1 MSLKHIA
8 DRDDVFARHYV
19 YDDEELLVA
28 DLGVAEDDASIDVL
42 DDAVIVVVEGE
53 DEPHQLELE
62 VPDGGAEAF
71 ITNGVLTIEVG
82 L

>member
-8 DRDDVFARHYV
+8 DRDDVFARRYV
-19 YDDEELLVA
+19 YDDEEVLVA
-28 DLGVAEDDASIDVL
+28 DLGVGNDATVDVL
-42 DDAVIVVVEGE
+42 DDAAIVVFE
-53 DEPHQLELE
+53 DDDEARQIELQLPES
-62 VPDGGAEAF
+62 GAEAF